1 MSSTGTLL
9 QWLTQV
15 LPMQGPWIWTLLRD
29 IYQSAFIAVFF
40 LPPNFITTFVRIS
53 LICIHLFFIWHFFF
67 LRSFGHIVQH
77 TGYEFPYQGLNL
89 CPLPQKNRVQTTG
102 LLGNSP
108 WHFFQESRLL
118 ISPFIHSTN
127 SSPKQPLGQV
137 SGCPVAPQS
146 SYCFSS
152 HFRLQSILLRKRHW
166 DSLAGST

>member
-1 MSSTGTLL
+1 MVNTGASNAGAMDLNPAQGYLSISFYSSIFFTPKFYHYICSYFFNLYT
-9 QWLTQV
+9 
-15 LPMQGPWIWTLLRD
+15 PIFYM
-29 IYQSAFIAVFF
+29 AFF
-40 LPPNFITTFVRIS
+40 S
-53 LICIHLFFIWHFFF
+53 

-118 ISPFIHSTN
+118 ILPFIHSTN
-127 SSPKQPLGQV
+127 SSPKQPLGQF